1 GAVFQ
6 RGLQWQTFVME
17 DGRAVL
23 RDVEVGRTNGRET
36 EIVSGVGEGE
46 RVVVY
51 PGDKIAD
58 GVRVRRVE
66 LESH

>member
-1 GAVFQ
+1 V
-6 RGLQWQTFVME
+6 VE

-36 EIVSGVGEGE
+36 EIVSGVAEGE